1 MKILI
6 TENAC
11 IINNKKILS
20 VPFFDRSS
28 RRCTERKLVF
38 LDFLAL
44 DASLL
49 VVLGQIVGEFLIWW
63 AWKFLVLPQIG
74 SEELIC

>member
-6 TENAC
+6 PDNAC
-11 IINNKKILS
+11 KINNKQILS

-28 RRCTERKLVF
+28 RRCTERELIF

-44 DASLL
+44 NASLF
-49 VVLGQIVGEFLIWW
+49 VVLGQIVREFLIWW
-63 AWKFLVLPQIG
+63 ARKFLVLPQIG
-74 SEELIC
+74 SEELIG